1 MKELKDYSDIELKA
15 LVYDEMGKMEIA
27 EKNIKIINS
36 ELQRRASLPKE
47 ETKVK
52 EAKK

>member
-15 LVYDEMGKMEIA
+15 LKADMYEQIQAGQQNLQV
-27 EKNIKIINS
+27 INS

-47 ETKVK
+47 APKEEVK
-52 EAKK
+52 KK